1 MNNKIKR
8 HNAFTLA
15 EVLITLAIIG
25 VVAAMTLPT
34 LMAKY
39 REDVTMNKLKKFY
52 TTMQQAQLMSI
63 NDNGPT
69 EYWDLNFGNTN
80 EEKLAWYNKYF
91 GKYLNTAEVLDA
103 KILDENGIEQDD
115 DIYVKFSD
123 GTVFRIWNHGNV
135 HFFYYTNYKTFLNKT
150 CEKGKDIFVFYLNT
164 TTENNMNI
172 FSTYGRSTGDSY
184 YDINEL
190 KNDYHYGCYSE
201 NKDLRNF
208 CARLLEINGWKV
220 PDDYPYKF

>member
-1 MNNKIKR
+1 MDNKIKR
-8 HNAFTLA
+8 NNAFTLA
-15 EVLITLAIIG
+15 EVLITLTIIG

-69 EYWDLNFGNTN
+69 EYWDLNFENTN
-80 EEKLAWYNKYF
+80 EAKLAWYNKYF
-91 GKYLNTAEVLDA
+91 GKYLKTAEVLDA

-115 DIYVKFSD
+115 NIYVKMADGSIFSL
-123 GTVFRIWNHGNV
+123 WNNDNV
-135 HFFYYTNYKTFLNKT
+135 HFYYYTNYKSFLNKSW
-150 CEKGKDIFVFYLNT
+150 ENGKDRFVFLVTNK
-164 TTENNMNI
+164 NIQNHSDI
-172 FSTYGRSTGDSY
+172 FSTYGRHRDGY
-184 YDINEL
+184 NDINKL
-190 KNDYHYGCYSE
+190 KRGVSSSCYDG
-201 NKDLRNF
+201 NTTF